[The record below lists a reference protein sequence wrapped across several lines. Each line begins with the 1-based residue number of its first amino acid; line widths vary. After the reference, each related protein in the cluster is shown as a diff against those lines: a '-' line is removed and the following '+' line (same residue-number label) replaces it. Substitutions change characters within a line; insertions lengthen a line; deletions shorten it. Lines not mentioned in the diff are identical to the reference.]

1 MNTFLPNIITS
12 KDKIIDKPNQSVGD
26 FKVSDENVVMNNSKT
41 PPPSSSSYVP
51 RVKIVIKQLNIRFV
65 SKIDSAKCKTIR
77 DFVERQLWTVPEIRG
92 KEIRLFVEEGEGE
105 NEGYELFGDTET
117 DILKPDEIIT
127 VKILSEREKS
137 LLEPNEGEAMN
148 RGKQKSPG
156 TEMTSTAMVGLEKE
170 QNRFRRKREEG
181 NITECDDDSSSEDED
196 EVPLSTTQIVHSA
209 IVRSGGKGINMTDLA
224 KKENI
229 NVNSAF
235 SLASK
240 GRKAGIYE
248 RLSSGTYAMA
258 SKGVK
263 SPTSKV
269 KEKKVLKKQKTSSLQ
284 LTKSLPSDDTN
295 NSTPTFEPVGSRRKL
310 LKAADISSRLVGKM
324 ISVQFED
331 PPEWF
336 VATVLSFDELERKS
350 SLFYQDGDREYLDM
364 EEACRKGHLSWIV
377 DGDNGTRQRP
387 QRGARN
393 GDGFQYRLPPP
404 SPSKDAENAER
415 ALQTLRAYIES
426 LNGTLPEGWDDV
438 DIHYYRNGGRENFY
452 ISPEKKKYKGRF
464 AVARALKLL

>member
-263 SPTSKV
+263 SPMSKV

-284 LTKSLPSDDTN
+284 FTKSLPSDDTN